1 MGAVDNTKTTKI
13 LQTSHHKCNS
23 DMLNSISSLP
33 LMKKMP
39 AMGLVV
45 QSNIEQHMQASN

>member
-1 MGAVDNTKTTKI
+1 MGTVGNTKTTKV
-13 LQTSHHKCNS
+13 LQTSHRKCDS

-33 LMKKMP
+33 LMEKMP

-45 QSNIEQHMQASN
+45 QPNIQQHMQASK